1 MADTSN
7 YQSLA
12 NIPAVSQGLVP
23 SAGNGISPGGV
34 PTTTQ
39 YSMTAAGVVMN
50 SVSNLSSPIIDAA
63 ASAAIAAFIA
73 STDPFVSTDNRQSNP
88 AQKTAESQQDTSGG
102 QTIQYPKDL
111 PKYYMKL
118 SVYDYVRQTPLAST
132 LKKPKYTIALPLPDG
147 EGLVDNTS
155 TQWNDSALTHWG
167 NALENSTGIQ
177 SIIRGFLNN
186 RGIQGEQPTQNTQ
199 NMVGGTAGDIAV
211 YVADAAARTA
221 SAELAGTIESQT
233 GLAPNPALAMTF
245 KQVDFRKFQFTWL
258 LSARN
263 KDETDIIK
271 NIVVALKQA
280 QLPSFSAR
288 STAIFEYPS
297 IVTPAI
303 VPEDTAKYM
312 TDFKPSVITAVN
324 VRYSPVAKAPSFYST
339 TGAPVFVE
347 LSIALEEM
355 QIRLPGDYTS
365 NTDIALNKPNS
376 SNNTASQTSGRTL
389 GGAIDGNGAPAPA
402 AKPPATNDNPTDPG
416 AARATDQGAARTT
429 GTATVPF
436 PIG

>member
-1 MADTSN
+1 M
-7 YQSLA
+7 
-12 NIPAVSQGLVP
+12 
-23 SAGNGISPGGV
+23 
-34 PTTTQ
+34 
-39 YSMTAAGVVMN
+39 
-50 SVSNLSSPIIDAA
+50 
-63 ASAAIAAFIA
+63 
-73 STDPFVSTDNRQSNP
+73 
-88 AQKTAESQQDTSGG
+88 
-102 QTIQYPKDL
+102 
-111 PKYYMKL
+111 
-118 SVYDYVRQTPLAST
+118 
-132 LKKPKYTIALPLPDG
+132 
-147 EGLVDNTS
+147 
-155 TQWNDSALTHWG
+155 
-167 NALENSTGIQ
+167 
-177 SIIRGFLNN
+177 IRGFLNSKGKN
-186 RGIQGEQPTQNTQ
+186 EVQPEQDTQ

-211 YVADAAARTA
+211 YVADAVARTA

-280 QLPSFSAR
+280 QLPSFSKG

-303 VPEDTAKYM
+303 LPENSAKYM

-324 VRYSPVAKAPSFYST
+324 VRYSPVAKAPSFYSN

-355 QIRLPGDYTS
+355 QIRLPGDYNYTS
-365 NTDIALNKPNS
+365 NTYIALNKPNS

-402 AKPPATNDNPTDPG
+402 AKPPATNNDPTDQAAAAATIPG
-416 AARATDQGAARTT
+416 NTTAHQNAQRAIAAGQLGIEPVH
-429 GTATVPF
+429 G
-436 PIG
+436 G